1 MDVSAV
7 TQLVGSL
14 GFPIVA
20 CGVLAYLFYREQEN
34 HKEETNRFTSA
45 INELTIA
52 LTKLSNS
59 LEGSG
64 KNEP

>member
-1 MDVSAV
+1 MDVSTI
-7 TQLVGSL
+7 TQLVSSV

-34 HKEETNRFTSA
+34 HKAETGQFTEA

-52 LTKLSNS
+52 LTKLSDS
-59 LEGSG
+59 LGGE
-64 KNEP
+64 KK

>member
-1 MDVSAV
+1 MDVSTI
-7 TQLVGSL
+7 TQLVSSV

-34 HKEETNRFTSA
+34 HKAETGQFTAA

-52 LTKLSNS
+52 LTKLSDS
-59 LEGSG
+59 LGGE
-64 KNEP
+64 KND

>member
-1 MDVSAV
+1 MDVSIV

-34 HKEETNRFTSA
+34 HKEETDKFTNA

-52 LTKLSNS
+52 LTKLSDS
-59 LEGSG
+59 LGRSEN
-64 KNEP
+64 NEP

>member
-1 MDVSAV
+1 MDVSTI
-7 TQLVGSL
+7 TQLISSV

-34 HKEETNRFTSA
+34 HKEETGQFTAA

-52 LTKLSNS
+52 LTKLSDS
-59 LEGSG
+59 LGGE
-64 KNEP
+64 KNV

>member
-1 MDVSAV
+1 MDVGTIS
-7 TQLVGSL
+7 QLVSSV

-34 HKEETNRFTSA
+34 HKEETSQFTSA

-52 LTKLSNS
+52 LTKLSDVIGG
-59 LEGSG
+59 EG
-64 KNEP
+64 NV

>member
-1 MDVSAV
+1 MDVSTI
-7 TQLVGSL
+7 TQLISSV

-34 HKEETNRFTSA
+34 HKEETGQFTAA

-52 LTKLSNS
+52 LTKLSDS
-59 LEGSG
+59 LGGE
-64 KNEP
+64 KDV

>member
-1 MDVSAV
+1 MDVSTI
-7 TQLVGSL
+7 TQLVSSV

-34 HKEETNRFTSA
+34 HKAETGQFTAA

-52 LTKLSNS
+52 LTKLSDS
-59 LEGSG
+59 LGGE
-64 KNEP
+64 KNV

>member
-1 MDVSAV
+1 MDVSTV
-7 TQLVGSL
+7 TQLISSV

-34 HKEETNRFTSA
+34 HKDETNKFTSA

-52 LTKLSNS
+52 LTKLSDS
-59 LEGSG
+59 LGGE
-64 KNEP
+64 KDA

>member
-1 MDVSAV
+1 MDVSAI
-7 TQLVGSL
+7 TQLVSSV

-34 HKEETNRFTSA
+34 HKEETGQFTAA

-52 LTKLSNS
+52 LTKLSDS
-59 LEGSG
+59 LGGE
-64 KNEP
+64 KDV

>member
-1 MDVSAV
+1 MDVSTV
-7 TQLVGSL
+7 SQLISSV

-34 HKEETNRFTSA
+34 HKGETDKFTGA

-52 LTKLSNS
+52 LTKLSDS
-59 LEGSG
+59 LGGE
-64 KNEP
+64 KDV